1 MKKKYQNAFFLFG
14 LAVLIIMIT
23 QLDFRQVWQGLQHA
37 GYWFFAIVALWLFL
51 YIINTTA
58 WYVIIKKTKG
68 EKTLRLTEKKE
79 RPLLTVTAAPR
90 LTAHI
95 PSAAR

>member
-23 QLDFRQVWQGLQHA
+23 QLDFRQVWQGLRHA

-58 WYVIIKKTKG
+58 WYVIIKKTRGGK
-68 EKTLRLTEKKE
+68 
-79 RPLLTVTAAPR
+79 RP
-90 LTAHI
+90 
-95 PSAAR
+95 